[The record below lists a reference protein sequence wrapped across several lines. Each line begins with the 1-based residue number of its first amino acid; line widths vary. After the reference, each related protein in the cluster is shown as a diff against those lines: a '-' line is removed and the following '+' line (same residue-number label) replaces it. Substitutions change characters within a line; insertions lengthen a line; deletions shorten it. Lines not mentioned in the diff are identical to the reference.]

1 MDYSQCC
8 SSPTVIHFKQTS
20 QRERE
25 NTTLFSQYQVDPF
38 SRVTEVPC
46 EVSTFQRAQTPCI
59 CLEHPEPKHKYSLGE
74 DGKFHSRYLRKQTVG
89 QCLPRQSRFLRN
101 QPLLPKA
108 GSMKNKTYSVQN
120 QNLPFSLAVTT
131 TEYSHL
137 CLLLTPSFPP
147 YKSEAPSSI

>member
-8 SSPTVIHFKQTS
+8 SSPTVIHSKQTS

-74 DGKFHSRYLRKQTVG
+74 DCKFHSRYLRKQTVG

-120 QNLPFSLAVTT
+120 QNLPFSLAVTA